1 MKKAKKVLALILVG
15 LLAVSILGSCGKK
28 QGANQ
33 QGDKGSSG
41 TGTANNGK
49 TDDNESGGQ
58 TSGDDM
64 SDQNTSEDDW
74 TWPLPEKKEIS
85 IWTEWNNDY
94 LTDPSELKGIQK
106 IDRKS
111 VV

>member
-64 SDQNTSEDDW
+64 S
-74 TWPLPEKKEIS
+74 
-85 IWTEWNNDY
+85 
-94 LTDPSELKGIQK
+94 
-106 IDRKS
+106 
-111 VV
+111 